1 MLSFLRPKKEKDIGD
16 KLLGKRKKYRLPR
29 NGSAVAVT
37 GTLLAYYR
45 REVLPDGLMPPAG
58 GRVELLAI
66 IRTQS
71 SRFFL
76 YYVVTYPETEDIAG
90 RQEYAH
96 VCQDFEAVR
105 EFLGSMAYPNRGRF
119 VDAVL
124 AAAQQTMTPQVPAAK
139 GRPAGAEGAV
149 DVPPRAPADLPP
161 DAPSDLPPGGSI
173 DTPPDAPSD
182 VPPGV
187 PTDTPSDRPP
197 GVPTDTPPDA
207 PSDLPPDAPTD
218 RPPDAPSDVPPG
230 VPTDIPASDPK
241 PSRSAM

>member
-1 MLSFLRPKKEKDIGD
+1 MLPFLRPKKEKDIGD
-16 KLLGKRKKYRLPR
+16 KLLGKRRKYRLPR

-71 SRFFL
+71 GRFFL

-96 VCQDFEAVR
+96 VCQDFEAVGG
-105 EFLGSMAYPNRGRF
+105 FLGSMAYPNRGRF

-124 AAAQQTMTPQVPAAK
+124 AAARQTMTLQSPAAK
-139 GRPAGAEGAV
+139 GRPAGVAMPQAPAPSGEDGAV
-149 DVPPRAPADLPP
+149 DVPPGA
-161 DAPSDLPPGGSI
+161 
-173 DTPPDAPSD
+173 
-182 VPPGV
+182 
-187 PTDTPSDRPP
+187 
-197 GVPTDTPPDA
+197 PTDTPPDA
-207 PSDLPPDAPTD
+207 PSDLPPGV
-218 RPPDAPSDVPPG
+218 PPDSPV
-230 VPTDIPASDPK
+230 SDPK
-241 PSRSAM
+241 PSRSAV